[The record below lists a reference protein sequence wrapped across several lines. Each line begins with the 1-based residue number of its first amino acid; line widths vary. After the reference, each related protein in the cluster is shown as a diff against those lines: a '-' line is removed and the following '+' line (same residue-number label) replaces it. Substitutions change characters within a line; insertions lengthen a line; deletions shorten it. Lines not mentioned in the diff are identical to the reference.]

1 MEHSLGMVS
10 KLIIKVSAKSVSG
23 TCSIQNRTEVKKL
36 LQKVPEHLAFLPV
49 NGHGMT
55 KMEIILP
62 MKVSILVSRIQK
74 SLGILF

>member
-1 MEHSLGMVS
+1 MEHSLGMES
-10 KLIIKVSAKSVSG
+10 KLIIKVSARSVSG
-23 TCSIQNRTEVKKL
+23 TCSIQNHTVTKKL
-36 LQKVPEHLAFLPV
+36 LRKVPEHLAFLPV
-49 NGHGMT
+49 NGLGMT